1 VLTGRAGLIPYATAL
16 NRIRAT
22 CPLVPAGKN
31 QVLPDRRLT
40 PREIAQVEIDFGIGQ
55 QRADLVNVIAAL
67 NSNRLTKQMDNRIAL
82 VTVDFL
88 IRLLKRLRN
97 DMFDMWLHESLKLMK
112 CVTERPGHA
121 TDCSPWD
128 TEVVVR
134 LISELS
140 KLADAWAFEC
150 RVH

>member
-1 VLTGRAGLIPYATAL
+1 
-16 NRIRAT
+16 
-22 CPLVPAGKN
+22 
-31 QVLPDRRLT
+31 
-40 PREIAQVEIDFGIGQ
+40 
-55 QRADLVNVIAAL
+55 
-67 NSNRLTKQMDNRIAL
+67 MDNRIAL